1 MKIKKSIIWSALY
14 ANKFGHSLDSVAQF
28 FFLETRQKEI
38 KWFQNPSLRVPMIS
52 LDYPPV
58 LFSFHPSHEWA
69 YSQIHFVLL
78 ADYRFL
84 RFQITYFDTCWRRM
98 YDLFIVYWRDTSNPI
113 RTNVGKTECFPS
125 VFQWAQMKWRFVIH
139 NSYCRFIVV
148 GVLVTWRPRSFH
160 SLQHSLATDK
170 EFVLMLTRYNF
181 NQIKFSPYGVH
192 KSKGW
197 STFIST
203 LSSQMNIKPALQS
216 MIKSRTSDKFN
227 VSTSGKHSFMSF
239 HRSFFSNGY
248 I

>member
-1 MKIKKSIIWSALY
+1 
-14 ANKFGHSLDSVAQF
+14 
-28 FFLETRQKEI
+28 
-38 KWFQNPSLRVPMIS
+38 
-52 LDYPPV
+52 
-58 LFSFHPSHEWA
+58 
-69 YSQIHFVLL
+69 
-78 ADYRFL
+78 
-84 RFQITYFDTCWRRM
+84 M

-125 VFQWAQMKWRFVIH
+125 VFQWAQMKWRSVIH

-181 NQIKFSPYGVH
+181 NQIKFSPYGVGRKHAKAAH

-197 STFIST
+197 PTFIST
-203 LSSQMNIKPALQS
+203 LSSQMNIKSALQR
-216 MIKSRTSDKFN
+216 MIKSRTSGKFN
-227 VSTSGKHSFMSF
+227 ISTSRKHSFMSF
-239 HRSFFSNGY
+239 HRSFHSNGY